1 MKLEDAVKLVG
12 LKFLIPVVFQRWL
25 VIVINFN
32 KERAFC
38 VGFFFFFPVDDVE
51 AMLQPSLD
59 YFLDRPMLYKEYT
72 KSFRRKDRYLTS
84 CF

>member
-38 VGFFFFFPVDDVE
+38 VGFFFFPVDDVE

-72 KSFRRKDRYLTS
+72 KSFQRKDRYLTS

>member
-1 MKLEDAVKLVG
+1 MLV
-12 LKFLIPVVFQRWL
+12 
-25 VIVINFN
+25 
-32 KERAFC
+32 
-38 VGFFFFFPVDDVE
+38 FFFFPVDDVE

-72 KSFRRKDRYLTS
+72 KSFQRKDRYLTS